1 MKTKFIAEDG
11 REFENEDSCLDYENS
26 LKNTVEYRVN
36 EWLKSHTGRH
46 ILDSYSLSD
55 YGVWR
60 VLGEDGNAD
69 FHGGRQIPYLG
80 TFEGTLNSV
89 IKHAVQLPRFYSW
102 GRGGTIEKIEVIKV

>member
-11 REFENEDSCLDYENS
+11 REFDNEDSCLDYENS

-36 EWLKSHTGRH
+36 EWLKSHTGRR
-46 ILDSYSLSD
+46 ISDSHSLSD
-55 YGVWR
+55 YGFWR

-69 FHGGRQIPYLG
+69 FHGGRKIPYLG
-80 TFEGTLNSV
+80 TFEGTLKSV

-102 GRGGTIEKIEVIKV
+102 GSGGTIEKIEVIKV

>member
-11 REFENEDSCLDYENS
+11 KEFDNEDSCLDYENS
-26 LKNTVEYRVN
+26 LKNTVEYRVS
-36 EWLKSHTGRH
+36 EWLKNYSGRKT
-46 ILDSYSLSD
+46 LELYSLGD

-80 TFEGTLNSV
+80 TFEGKLEDV
-89 IKHAVQLPRFYSW
+89 VAHAVQLHRFYSL
-102 GRGGTIEKIEVIKV
+102 GGGGTIEKVEVVKL